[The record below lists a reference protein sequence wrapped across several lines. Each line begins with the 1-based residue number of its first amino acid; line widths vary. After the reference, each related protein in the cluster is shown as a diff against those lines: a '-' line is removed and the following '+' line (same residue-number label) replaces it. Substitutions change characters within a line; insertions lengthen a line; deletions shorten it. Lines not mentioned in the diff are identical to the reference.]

1 MNTNGWD
8 TISVL
13 NISEVNKK
21 LQDNLSQIIMNF
33 NTNWTD
39 GFAGSYVAS
48 GQFSPWVITGGSG
61 TDIYIE
67 IPIKSG
73 TITPQG
79 GSGTATDISGMSVTL
94 EVNLAWIPSS
104 VSNEGSTLQFD
115 LSTYVPQ
122 GSAKTD
128 GGVYVKSYKDPN
140 NTGFGEE
147 LGQGIAK
154 DLIANKANITFI
166 FAQMG
171 VTGSGT
177 PAWIVPVKSVYS
189 YQAPSG
195 SSDAY
200 MSILSVTSDKDIS
213 SLNANIDAGLI
224 PSGSSTMSF
233 TISGDLFLENIIL
246 PALPGAFEHASSSN
260 FSYSN
265 GAINLASSFDLK
277 SIQEGAINYDP
288 NVTSMQVT
296 IDSNAIKNSTSG
308 SVYLDMPN
316 AHLDFSATTN
326 NVMDYDA
333 STQKITFQKD
343 PNPSTSS
350 SSHVPW
356 YDYILTLGAIG
367 AAITAIVLAAV
378 ESGLG
383 NSLSSSDLAGS
394 LSAASAKSI
403 DWGGTLTINSGT
415 LNDCF
420 ILQGNVN

>member
-1 MNTNGWD
+1 MKTNGWD

-21 LQDNLSQIIMNF
+21 LQDNLSQLIMSF
-33 NTNWTD
+33 KTSWTD
-39 GFAGSYVAS
+39 GFAGSYDAS
-48 GQFSPWVITGGSG
+48 GEFLPWSITGGSG
-61 TDIYIE
+61 TDVYIE

-79 GSGTATDISGMSVTL
+79 GSEKKTDITGMSITL
-94 EVNLAWIPSS
+94 EVNLEWIPST

-115 LSTYVPQ
+115 LSTYVPK
-122 GSAKTD
+122 GSTKTK
-128 GGVYVKSYKDPN
+128 GGVYVKSFTDPN

-154 DLIANKANITFI
+154 DLIANKAEITFI

-177 PAWIVPVKSVYS
+177 PSWIVPVKSVYS
-189 YQAPSG
+189 YHAPSG
-195 SSDAY
+195 SNNAY
-200 MSILSVTSDKDIS
+200 MSILSVTSNKDIS
-213 SLNANIDAGLI
+213 SLSANIDPGLI
-224 PSGSSTMSF
+224 PSGSNTISF

-246 PALPGAFEHASSSN
+246 PALPGAFEHANSSN

-277 SIQEGAINYDP
+277 SIREGAIDYDP
-288 NVTSMQVT
+288 QVTSMKVT

-308 SVYLDMPN
+308 NVYLDMPN

-383 NSLSSSDLAGS
+383 DSLASSSLAGS
-394 LSAASAKSI
+394 LSAASPKSI
-403 DWGGTLTINSGT
+403 DWGGTLKINSGE

-420 ILQGNVN
+420 LLQGEVN